1 MVLEVFAKGLAAGVV
16 IAAPVGPVGMLC
28 VHRTLVHGRVHG
40 LLSGLGAALA
50 DAAFGA
56 AAAFGLTFVAQF
68 LAVHQ
73 DWIRLG
79 GGALLLVLGARTLSA
94 RVPDPDE
101 KDQSR
106 SLGEDCAS
114 AFVLTATNPMT
125 VLSFLGIFAALGIA
139 TAGLGLREASALVLG
154 VFLGSGLWW
163 ILLSAGVGVF
173 RRAVEA
179 LYLRWIQR
187 LSGALLLGF
196 GIGVL
201 ASLAL

>member
-1 MVLEVFAKGLAAGVV
+1 MVLDVFAKGVAAGLV
-16 IAAPVGPVGMLC
+16 IAAPVGPVGVLC
-28 VHRTLVHGRVHG
+28 VHRTLVHGRIHG

-68 LAVHQ
+68 LAAHH

-79 GGALLLVLGARTLSA
+79 GGALLLVLAARTFLA
-94 RVPDPDE
+94 PGPNPDDE
-101 KDQSR
+101 NQAR
-106 SLGEDCAS
+106 SLGGDCAS
-114 AFVLTATNPMT
+114 AFALTATNPMT

-139 TAGLGLREASALVLG
+139 TAGLGLREASVLVLG
-154 VFLGSGLWW
+154 VFLGSALWW

-173 RRAVEA
+173 RRAMEVV
-179 LYLRWIQR
+179 YLRWIQ
-187 LSGALLLGF
+187 LVSGALLLGF

-201 ASLAL
+201 GSLML